1 MNRNLTELAA
11 RNTARAEEII
21 RRLKLFEVWQEAGAE
36 TRLVGSLRMGLFMKH
51 LDIDLHLYT
60 DDLDPAGGFAVMARL
75 AADPAVREVSFR
87 NLADTEE
94 RCLEWHAWFEE
105 AGERWQIDMI
115 QILRG
120 SRYDGWFE
128 AMADRVAAALTPAKR
143 ETILTLKYLTPEEEK
158 IPGVAYYKAVL
169 QDGVETLEQ
178 FRQWCR
184 SHPLEGIL
192 EF

>member
-21 RRLKLFEVWQEAGAE
+21 RRLKLFEVWREAGAE